1 MNKLTQRDSM
11 LWGVRSNSTKNVGNL
26 AAYEECLA
34 IRRRLAKVDP
44 RNTQWQHDEA
54 CILDQIGNEYRNVG
68 MKRRAIEAYEAS
80 LVVLRHLAEIDPRN
94 SQRQLDVAISLN
106 KLGDMKFDGAD
117 SFGAITSYEESVAIW
132 RRLLKSDPNN
142 ARLQFNVA
150 ENLEKIGDIKF
161 AAGDN
166 KGTLTSYEEM
176 LSIDRGLVDADSS
189 NAEWQWNLSLSLER
203 IGDVRLASGDD
214 ISALAAYEES
224 LALRRRLIELDGS
237 NTQWPEELSFIIKKI
252 NDLKRVNEERCAAT
266 DRKLAEVDQTD
277 SGVQEKLP
285 LSPSKPGLSEAA
297 VGTLLPCEESV
308 APRKTNY
315 QFELSAVRERL
326 LERAKLLLLAFVA
339 LITAI
344 RLGRVRNR
352 KQALA
357 LLGRLTK
364 RARASLS
371 HSRQSMRLTLKG
383 LFLTPST
390 SRNGESGYIPKE
402 TEFIES
408 HPGRSPIPHEG
419 STVISASVGDSI
431 EEAPNT
437 TGPATMVASNS
448 VSKTDPT
455 ASHRSS
461 MKRSR
466 RGRRGKRKRHGAV
479 QDFSASK
486 KSV

>member
-11 LWGVRSNSTKNVGNL
+11 LWGVPSNSIKNVGNL

-44 RNTQWQHDEA
+44 GNTQWQHDEA
-54 CILDQIGNEYRNVG
+54 CILDQIGNEYRDVG
-68 MKRRAIEAYEAS
+68 MKRRAIAAYEAS
-80 LVVLRHLAEIDPRN
+80 LAVLRHLAEIDPRN

-106 KLGDMKFDGAD
+106 KLGDMKLDGAD

-132 RRLLKSDPNN
+132 RRLLRSDPNN
-142 ARLQFNVA
+142 VRWQFNVA

-203 IGDVRLASGDD
+203 IGDVRLASGDG
-214 ISALAAYEES
+214 ISALGAYEES
-224 LALRRRLIELDGS
+224 VALRRRLIESEGPS
-237 NTQWPEELSFIIKKI
+237 TQWPEELSFIIKKI
-252 NDLKRVNEERCAAT
+252 NDLKRVDEDRCAA
-266 DRKLAEVDQTD
+266 DRKLAAVDQTD
-277 SGVQEKLP
+277 SRVQKNLP

-297 VGTLLPCEESV
+297 AGTPLPCEESV

-315 QFELSAVRERL
+315 QFDLSAARERF
-326 LERAKLLLLAFVA
+326 LERAKPLLLAFVA

-371 HSRQSMRLTLKG
+371 HSSQSMRLTLKG

-408 HPGRSPIPHEG
+408 HPGRSPVPHEG